1 MDIISFY
8 PGFGTQ
14 HIIFAILLYAYYSY
28 SLQIIA
34 AKTRISNSWMA
45 WIPIL
50 NLILMCRIGNTSILI
65 LLGLLIPL
73 LNLFVFAY
81 IWGEI
86 AFATNRSRWYGVL
99 ILVPVINM
107 ILPGYLAFTD

>member
-14 HIIFAILLYAYYSY
+14 HLIAAILLYAYFSY
-28 SLQIIA
+28 SLQVIA
-34 AKTRISNSWMA
+34 AKTQIGNSWMA

-50 NLILMCRIGNTSILI
+50 NLILMCRIGNTSII
-65 LLGLLIPL
+65 VLLGLLIPL
-73 LNLFVFAY
+73 LNLFIFAY

-86 AFATNRSRWYGVL
+86 AFATNRSRWYGLLTIVPGINVL
-99 ILVPVINM
+99 
-107 ILPGYLAFTD
+107 LPGYLAFTN